1 MTCLWTIALGSVQT
15 LHILSRYCTA
25 HRDAQ
30 LVKRLARP
38 LRQPLREAGPNE
50 KADAGSEV
58 LLLPWHPC
66 RNSPYQRLRPDSM
79 HLTACI

>member
-1 MTCLWTIALGSVQT
+1 MTCLCTIALGFVQT
-15 LHILSRYCTA
+15 LRILGRHYAA

-38 LRQPLREAGPNE
+38 LRQPLRKAGPNK

-66 RNSPYQRLRPDSM
+66 SSSFYRWLRPDSV
-79 HLTACI
+79 HLTAC